1 MKTDEDSGG
10 MWCLVMFDLPV
21 KTKRQRH
28 AATEFRNMLLDMG
41 YGMVQYSVYARYTPT
56 QAGNRATVQAIKAAL
71 LAYGYVRVLHISDYQ
86 WSSALRF
93 VNMEPEDTADTPEL
107 FTLF

>member
-21 KTKRQRH
+21 KTKLQRH
-28 AATEFRNMLLDMG
+28 SATAFRHLLIDMG
-41 YGMVQYSVYARYTPT
+41 YSMVQYSVYVRYTPT
-56 QAGNRATVQAIKAAL
+56 QAGNRSTIQTLKANLPAN
-71 LAYGYVRVLHISDYQ
+71 GYIRVLHISDHQ
-86 WSSALRF
+86 WSSSLRF
-93 VNMEPEDTADTPEL
+93 SNMKREDENETPEL

>member
-21 KTKRQRH
+21 KTKPQRR
-28 AATEFRNMLLDMG
+28 AATEFRNMLIDMG
-41 YGMVQYSVYARYTPT
+41 YSMVQYSVYARYTPT
-56 QAGNRATVQAIKAAL
+56 QAGNRATVQAIKTSLPAH
-71 LAYGYVRVLHISDYQ
+71 GYVRILHISDHQ

-93 VNMEPEDTADTPEL
+93 SNLEQEDEAETPEV